1 MIDDGDLTMGRPA
14 SLTAKI
20 KAADTELKNYVIEL
34 EKENFKLQQQIA
46 KLQVK
51 NISQQNE
58 IKALKKGQPKVV
70 IRMSHPE
77 VKDILKET

>member
-1 MIDDGDLTMGRPA
+1 MSRPA

-20 KAADTELKNYVIEL
+20 ETADAELRNYVIKL
-34 EKENFKLQQQIA
+34 EKENLKLQQQIA

-51 NISQQNE
+51 NVFQQNE
-58 IKALKKGQPKVV
+58 IKALKKEQPKVV
-70 IRMSHPE
+70 IHMSSEE